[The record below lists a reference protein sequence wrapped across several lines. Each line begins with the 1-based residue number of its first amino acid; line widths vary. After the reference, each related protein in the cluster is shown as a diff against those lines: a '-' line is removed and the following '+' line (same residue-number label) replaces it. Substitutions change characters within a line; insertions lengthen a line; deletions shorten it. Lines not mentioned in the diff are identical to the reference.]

1 MIKRYYKFIK
11 EVVFKLFKDTTLEDY
26 EKYLLKNKG
35 KKARFRYKRNG
46 WGDYELYFNANKN
59 DLWIQTTKFI
69 YDGSK
74 NSYSYHNPT
83 YRDYS
88 LHSYIETHPM
98 IDDIYNDFEGD
109 ADYIR
114 KEIQRKKD
122 YDRSHNIY
130 N

>member
-11 EVVFKLFKDTTLEDY
+11 EVVLKLFKDTTLEDY

-35 KKARFRYKRNG
+35 KKARFRYKKNG
-46 WGDYELYFNANKN
+46 WGDELYFNANKK
-59 DLWIQTTKFI
+59 DLWIEITKFI

-74 NSYSYHNPT
+74 NSYTYHNPT
-83 YRDYS
+83 YNDYS
-88 LHSYIETHPM
+88 LRSYIESHPM
-98 IDDIYNDFEGD
+98 IDDIYDDFKSD

-114 KEIQRKKD
+114 REIQRKKD